1 MKKEFI
7 QIVIM
12 VILGIGIGTG
22 VGVYAYAKF
31 NYSENI
37 GPKIFESVEMYSLKS
52 TTDKQL
58 IINLYDMKYKAKAFN
73 MDIIPIGI
81 GHRYITRQLQ

>member
-52 TTDKQL
+52 TTDK
-58 IINLYDMKYKAKAFN
+58 
-73 MDIIPIGI
+73 
-81 GHRYITRQLQ
+81 